1 MYIVEKRSEDSLELQ
16 TATVVELAAQKVENA
31 IFEKYH
37 FSLKEHSKNKYQLD
51 GILRTVFGQ
60 NRIMLEKIVLENAQ
74 DLVTSKKTDKGWLTI
89 QDKSLI
95 TKILLTCADKK
106 KKRILKVLY
115 NKQPHIIAEIVEIS
129 GLPEDMAYEKI
140 NQLIRDGM
148 LIEQGAMFT
157 SDAREIKK
165 YVRVFKNLRFG
176 LLNNKIS
183 IRTKLSKG
191 ALKASY
197 MIALLQSV
205 KNQMVEEQQKNQT
218 TNFNSKNEKD
228 YRLSGISPHMA
239 F

>member
-37 FSLKEHSKNKYQLD
+37 ISLAECIKNKYQLD

>member
-1 MYIVEKRSEDSLELQ
+1 
-16 TATVVELAAQKVENA
+16 
-31 IFEKYH
+31 
-37 FSLKEHSKNKYQLD
+37 
-51 GILRTVFGQ
+51 
-60 NRIMLEKIVLENAQ
+60 
-74 DLVTSKKTDKGWLTI
+74 
-89 QDKSLI
+89 
-95 TKILLTCADKK
+95 
-106 KKRILKVLY
+106 
-115 NKQPHIIAEIVEIS
+115 
-129 GLPEDMAYEKI
+129 
-140 NQLIRDGM
+140 
-148 LIEQGAMFT
+148 MFT